1 MHNGDYGNFKRDY
14 KMRFI
19 KNKNN
24 VSLYMNFK
32 AYFLSKAY
40 LLSKAYF
47 SLLQM
52 PVLFSPVLV

>member
-40 LLSKAYF
+40 F